1 MQGKTAEIICVG
13 TELLMG
19 STLNTNATE
28 IAAALAGIGL
38 NLYHSSVVGDNPA
51 RLAEAVKLALSRAD
65 IVITTGGL
73 GPTYDDLTKETV
85 AACMGKKLVLHPEC
99 LKEIEEYFARAHRKM
114 APTNEKQAWLPEGC
128 TVLRNPNGT
137 APGCLMEADGKKVA
151 VLPGPPREMRPML
164 QNELLPRLMQKG
176 QRLVSHELHFYGIGE
191 SELEYKLHDLMAKSK
206 NPTIAPYAGTGEVK
220 LRVTA
225 SLPEGED
232 AEALLQPAIKKI
244 LAAAGDYCYGIDV
257 PDLQT
262 AAVQALRQK
271 GLTVASAE
279 SCTGGL
285 VAARLTEVP
294 GASAVF
300 GCGIVSY
307 NNTVKAEVLGVDP
320 AIIEQYT
327 AVSAE
332 TAAAMAEAV
341 RKKSGADIGIGV
353 TGNAGP
359 TTSEGQPVGL
369 VFVAVSSEKYSHV
382 SRLFID
388 RHDADARNL
397 IRHFAALKALS
408 LILRA
413 AGYYKEYFLAGAG
426 SWPWPAGQPAFGGLS
441 GLRPLVPAAPE
452 RPAGPAPSSAQSI
465 TYRIIKS

>member
-28 IAAALAGIGL
+28 IAAALAGIGF

-99 LKEIEEYFARAHRKM
+99 LKEIEEYFARAHREM

-128 TVLRNPNGT
+128 IVLRNPNGT

-164 QNELLPRLMQKG
+164 QNELLPHLMQKG

-191 SELEYKLHDLMAKSK
+191 SELEYKLHDLMAESK

-262 AAVQALRQK
+262 AAVQALRKK
-271 GLTVASAE
+271 GLTVAAAE

-294 GASAVF
+294 GASSVF
-300 GCGIVSY
+300 GCGIV
-307 NNTVKAEVLGVDP
+307 
-320 AIIEQYT
+320 QQH
-327 AVSAE
+327 
-332 TAAAMAEAV
+332 
-341 RKKSGADIGIGV
+341 RK
-353 TGNAGP
+353 
-359 TTSEGQPVGL
+359 
-369 VFVAVSSEKYSHV
+369 
-382 SRLFID
+382 SR
-388 RHDADARNL
+388 
-397 IRHFAALKALS
+397 
-408 LILRA
+408 
-413 AGYYKEYFLAGAG
+413 GAG
-426 SWPWPAGQPAFGGLS
+426 C
-441 GLRPLVPAAPE
+441 
-452 RPAGPAPSSAQSI
+452 
-465 TYRIIKS
+465 

>member
-28 IAAALAGIGL
+28 IAAALTGIGW
-38 NLYHSSVVGDNPA
+38 NLYHSSVVGDNPK
-51 RLAEAVKLALSRAD
+51 RLEEALKLALSRAD
-65 IVITTGGL
+65 LVITTGGL

-114 APTNEKQAWLPEGC
+114 APTNEKQAWLPEDC
-128 TVLRNPNGT
+128 IVLRNPNGT
-137 APGCLMEADGKKVA
+137 APGCLTEADGKQIA

-164 QNELLPRLMQKG
+164 QNELLPHLLQGG

-191 SELEYKLHDLMAKSK
+191 SELEYKLHGLMAEST

-225 SLPEGED
+225 ALPEGED
-232 AEALLQPAIKKI
+232 AEALLQPAIDKI

-257 PDLQT
+257 ANLQT
-262 AAVQALRQK
+262 AAVQMLRQK
-271 GLTVASAE
+271 GLTVATAE
-279 SCTGGL
+279 SCTGGM

-294 GASAVF
+294 GASSVF

-307 NNTVKAEVLGVDP
+307 NNAVKAEVLGVDP
-320 AIIEQYT
+320 AVIERHT

-332 TAAAMAEAV
+332 TAAAMAKAV
-341 RKKSGADIGIGV
+341 RRRSGADIGIGV

-359 TTSEGQPVGL
+359 SASEGQPVGL
-369 VFVAVSSEKYSHV
+369 VFVAVESDRYSHV

-388 RHDADARNL
+388 RHDADARQL
-397 IRHFAALKALS
+397 IRHFASQKALS

-413 AGYYKEYFLAGAG
+413 AGHYDK
-426 SWPWPAGQPAFGGLS
+426 
-441 GLRPLVPAAPE
+441 
-452 RPAGPAPSSAQSI
+452 
-465 TYRIIKS
+465 K

>member
-1 MQGKTAEIICVG
+1 MSHTAEIIAVG
-13 TELLMG
+13 TELLLG
-19 STLNTNATE
+19 NITNTNASE
-28 IAAALAGIGL
+28 ISRALSAVGV
-38 NLYHSSVVGDNPA
+38 NVFWHTVVGDNPERLREALDIA
-51 RLAEAVKLALSRAD
+51 RKRAD
-65 IVITTGGL
+65 VILTTGGL
-73 GPTYDDLTKETV
+73 GPTYDDLTKQTVCETF
-85 AACMGKKLVLHPEC
+85 GKPLVLREDVLEH
-99 LKEIEEYFARAHRKM
+99 IRTYFARNVHLTMPENNRQ
-114 APTNEKQAWLPEGC
+114 QAEFPADC
-128 TVLRNPNGT
+128 VIFDNPVGT
-137 APGCLMEADGKKVA
+137 APGCAFEAEGVHVLM
-151 VLPGPPREMRPML
+151 LPGPPFEMRTML
-164 QNELLPRLMQKG
+164 QNWAIPYLRGLSKEVI
-176 QRLVSHELHFYGIGE
+176 VSHDIMTFGLGE
-191 SELEYKLHDLMAKSK
+191 SPMEDLMRERISRMENPSLATYAKPS
-206 NPTIAPYAGTGEVK
+206 EVR
-220 LRVTA
+220 LRATA
-225 SLPEGED
+225 KADSAAA
-232 AEALLQPAIKKI
+232 AEAMLVPVVKEVTDYL
-244 LAAAGDYCYGIDV
+244 GDVVYGVDV
-257 PDLQT
+257 PNLET
-262 AAVQALRQK
+262 VCMTHLKEK
-271 GLTVASAE
+271 GWTFATAE

-359 TTSEGQPVGL
+359 SASEGQPVGL
-369 VFVAVSSEKYSHV
+369 VFVAVASEKYSHV

-413 AGYYKEYFLAGAG
+413 AGYYTVSYTHLTL
-426 SWPWPAGQPAFGGLS
+426 PTI
-441 GLRPLVPAAPE
+441 LRV
-452 RPAGPAPSSAQSI
+452 
-465 TYRIIKS
+465 

>member
-1 MQGKTAEIICVG
+1 M
-13 TELLMG
+13 
-19 STLNTNATE
+19 
-28 IAAALAGIGL
+28 
-38 NLYHSSVVGDNPA
+38 VGDNPA
-51 RLAEAVKLALSRAD
+51 RLADAVKLALSRAD

-99 LKEIEEYFARAHRKM
+99 LKEIEEYFARAHREM

-128 TVLRNPNGT
+128 IVLHNPNGT

-164 QNELLPRLMQKG
+164 QNELLPHLMQKG
-176 QRLVSHELHFYGIGE
+176 QRLVSH
-191 SELEYKLHDLMAKSK
+191 
-206 NPTIAPYAGTGEVK
+206 K

-244 LAAAGDYCYGIDV
+244 LTAAGDYCYGIDV

-262 AAVQALRQK
+262 AVVQSLRQK

-359 TTSEGQPVGL
+359 SASEGQPVGL
-369 VFVAVSSEKYSHV
+369 VFVAVASEKYSHV

-413 AGYYKEYFLAGAG
+413 AGYYKE
-426 SWPWPAGQPAFGGLS
+426 
-441 GLRPLVPAAPE
+441 
-452 RPAGPAPSSAQSI
+452 
-465 TYRIIKS
+465 

>member
-99 LKEIEEYFARAHRKM
+99 LKEIEEYFARAHREM

-128 TVLRNPNGT
+128 IVLHNPNGT
-137 APGCLMEADGKKVA
+137 APGCLMEADGKIVA

-164 QNELLPRLMQKG
+164 QNELLPHLMQKG

-232 AEALLQPAIKKI
+232 AETLLQPAIKKI

-262 AAVQALRQK
+262 AVVQSLRQK

-285 VAARLTEVP
+285 VAARLTKVP

-320 AIIEQYT
+320 AIIEQHT

-359 TTSEGQPVGL
+359 SASEGQPVGL
-369 VFVAVSSEKYSHV
+369 VFVAVASEKYSHV

-397 IRHFAALKALS
+397 IRHFAALRALS

-413 AGYYKEYFLAGAG
+413 AGYYKE
-426 SWPWPAGQPAFGGLS
+426 
-441 GLRPLVPAAPE
+441 
-452 RPAGPAPSSAQSI
+452 
-465 TYRIIKS
+465 

>member
-28 IAAALAGIGL
+28 IAAALTGIGW
-38 NLYHSSVVGDNPA
+38 NLYHSSVVGDNPK
-51 RLAEAVKLALSRAD
+51 RLEEALKLALSRAD
-65 IVITTGGL
+65 LVITTGGL
-73 GPTYDDLTKETV
+73 GPPYDDLTKETV

-99 LKEIEEYFARAHRKM
+99 LEEIEEYFARAHRKM
-114 APTNEKQAWLPEGC
+114 APTNEKQAWLPEDC
-128 TVLRNPNGT
+128 IVLRNPNGT
-137 APGCLMEADGKKVA
+137 APGCLTEADGKQIA

-164 QNELLPRLMQKG
+164 QNELLPHLLQGG

-191 SELEYKLHDLMAKSK
+191 SELEYKLHGLMAEST

-225 SLPEGED
+225 ALPEGED
-232 AEALLQPAIKKI
+232 AEALLQPAIDKI

-257 PDLQT
+257 PNLQT
-262 AAVQALRQK
+262 AAVQMLHQK
-271 GLTVASAE
+271 GLTVATAE
-279 SCTGGL
+279 SCTGGM

-320 AIIEQYT
+320 AVIERHT

-332 TAAAMAEAV
+332 TAAAMAKAV
-341 RKKSGADIGIGV
+341 RRRSGADIGIGV

-359 TTSEGQPVGL
+359 SASEGQPVGL
-369 VFVAVSSEKYSHV
+369 VFVAVESDRYSHV

-388 RHDADARNL
+388 RHDADARQL
-397 IRHFAALKALS
+397 IRHFAAQKALS

-413 AGYYKEYFLAGAG
+413 AGHYD
-426 SWPWPAGQPAFGGLS
+426 
-441 GLRPLVPAAPE
+441 
-452 RPAGPAPSSAQSI
+452 
-465 TYRIIKS
+465 

>member
-1 MQGKTAEIICVG
+1 MQGKTAEVICVG

-19 STLNTNATE
+19 STLNTNATD
-28 IAAALAGIGL
+28 IAAALAEIGW
-38 NLYHSSVVGDNPA
+38 NLYHSSVVGDNPE
-51 RLAEAVKLALSRAD
+51 RLAEAVRLALSRAD
-65 IVITTGGL
+65 LVITTGGL

-99 LKEIEEYFARAHRKM
+99 LREIEDYFARAHREM

-137 APGCLMEADGKKVA
+137 APGCLMEADGKMAA

-164 QNELLPRLMQKG
+164 RQELLPHLVRRG
-176 QRLVSHELHFYGIGE
+176 QRLTSHELHFYGIGE
-191 SELEYKLHDLMAKSK
+191 SELEYRLHDLMTESK
-206 NPTIAPYAGTGEVK
+206 NPTVAPYAGTGEVK

-225 SLPEGED
+225 SLPENED
-232 AEALLQPAIKKI
+232 AEALLQPVIEKI

-262 AAVQALRQK
+262 AAVRTLRQK
-271 GLTVASAE
+271 GLTVAAAE
-279 SCTGGL
+279 SCTGGM

-307 NNTVKAEVLGVDP
+307 NNEIKTDVLGVDP
-320 AIIEQYT
+320 AVIAAHT
-327 AVSAE
+327 AVSAQ
-332 TAAAMAEAV
+332 TAAAMAAAI
-341 RKKSGADIGIGV
+341 RRKSGADIGIGV

-359 TTSEGQPVGL
+359 AASEGQPVGL
-369 VFVAVSSEKYSHV
+369 VFVAVDSDRYSHV
-382 SRLFID
+382 SRLMID
-388 RHDADARNL
+388 RHDADARGL
-397 IRHFAALKALS
+397 IRHFAAQKALS

-413 AGYYKEYFLAGAG
+413 AKHYDG
-426 SWPWPAGQPAFGGLS
+426 
-441 GLRPLVPAAPE
+441 
-452 RPAGPAPSSAQSI
+452 
-465 TYRIIKS
+465 

>member
-99 LKEIEEYFARAHRKM
+99 LKEIEEYFARAHREM

-137 APGCLMEADGKKVA
+137 APGCLMETDGKKVA
-151 VLPGPPREMRPML
+151 VLPGPPREMHPML
-164 QNELLPRLMQKG
+164 QNELLPRLMQKD

-244 LAAAGDYCYGIDV
+244 LTAAGDYCYGIDV

-262 AAVQALRQK
+262 AAVQALRKK

-320 AIIEQYT
+320 AIIEQHT

-332 TAAAMAEAV
+332 TAAAMAAAI
-341 RKKSGADIGIGV
+341 RQKSGAAIGIGI

-359 TTSEGQPVGL
+359 SASEGQPVGL
-369 VFVAVSSEKYSHV
+369 VFVAVASEKYSHV

-413 AGYYKEYFLAGAG
+413 AGYYKE
-426 SWPWPAGQPAFGGLS
+426 
-441 GLRPLVPAAPE
+441 
-452 RPAGPAPSSAQSI
+452 
-465 TYRIIKS
+465 